1 MNAKGRARLINLSAS
16 PQRYS
21 LAFLQGL
28 KSTRALPMC
37 LSQRLFSQQKTAN
50 ILHPQEGYLRTEP

>member
-1 MNAKGRARLINLSAS
+1 MNLSAS